1 MGSPTLLSPERSMIS
16 YSRSETSK
24 NSKSRGA
31 RAPATGRDSTRGTRE
46 FSARRASRTPY
57 SARRERHRAR
67 RSAFVGSDSTLMG
80 VSRAE
85 YVEAVGRTR
94 AREGIDARASRAA
107 RGASARRGRGTPGAG
122 GARDEKKGRVYASAR
137 RARAV
142 RSRRQRGGCARNRT
156 SRRRRRRAT
165 TRGDESGGP
174 EARARRERANE
185 RRARARRG

>member
-94 AREGIDARASRAA
+94 ARA
-107 RGASARRGRGTPGAG
+107 RGSTR
-122 GARDEKKGRVYASAR
+122 AR
-137 RARAV
+137 RARRAARV
-142 RSRRQRGGCARNRT
+142 RDAGAG
-156 SRRRRRRAT
+156 
-165 TRGDESGGP
+165 
-174 EARARRERANE
+174 
-185 RRARARRG
+185 RRAREARGTKRRGAFARLRGERGR